1 MIAGSPREYSGLL
14 VMVSWLGLTH
24 IKEIGLSVI
33 QKEEERGLSFVS
45 EITSVYMYSSPEFYY
60 AFCKGRGVLVLRPS
74 PCTLRSF
81 PTFSFISKTHE
92 SHSKT
97 QAGEDQKLRP

>member
-1 MIAGSPREYSGLL
+1 MLSVECRVIAGSPREYSRLL

-45 EITSVYMYSSPEFYY
+45 EIKNFCLYVLLTRILLRFLQREGGTSTT
-60 AFCKGRGVLVLRPS
+60 
-74 PCTLRSF
+74 TLLL
-81 PTFSFISKTHE
+81 
-92 SHSKT
+92 HS
-97 QAGEDQKLRP
+97 